1 MARDKVRHKGQGVT
15 VTAGEVERLFT
26 RGDGSFL
33 FARWGRPIVPVVFG
47 VDPATLPTIKGAI
60 EAVVTLA
67 GHKMAETDP
76 ELGANLMIFFFRDWR
91 ELLDVPDLGRMI
103 EGLGPLVDRLEAAG
117 ANQYRVF
124 RFDAVGAIRA
134 CFEFARMDDE
144 LSAVPAETLALSQA
158 VQMIL
163 LWSDRAFSDRSPLA
177 RAGDV
182 TVLRPEIGAV
192 IRAAYDPVL
201 PAMSR
206 DKVHAFR
213 IAARAGVMKT

>member
-1 MARDKVRHKGQGVT
+1 MT
-15 VTAGEVERLFT
+15 ITAEEVERLFT

-47 VDPATLPTIKGAI
+47 VDPATLPVIKGAI

-67 GHKMAETDP
+67 GHQMAGTDP

-91 ELLDVPDLGRMI
+91 ELLEVPDLGRMI
-103 EGLGPLVDRLEAAG
+103 EGLGTLVDRLEAAG

-124 RFDAVGAIRA
+124 RFDAAGAIRA
-134 CFEFARMDDE
+134 CFEFARMDAD
-144 LSAVPAETLALSQA
+144 LSSVPAETLALSQA

-163 LWSDRAFSDRSPLA
+163 LWSDRAFEGRSPLA
-177 RAGDV
+177 RAGEL

-201 PAMSR
+201 PGVSR
-206 DKVHAFR
+206 DRSHALR
-213 IAARAGVMKT
+213 VAARVGN